1 MLLELKVESE
11 GTYRTER
18 MVGVRVDL
26 RQLAPGTN
34 EILRA
39 RNHRPPEV
47 ALIYL

>member
-11 GTYRTER
+11 GTYTTER
-18 MVGVRVDL
+18 MAGAGVDL
-26 RQLAPGTN
+26 RQLPPGTN

-39 RNHRPPEV
+39 RNPPEV